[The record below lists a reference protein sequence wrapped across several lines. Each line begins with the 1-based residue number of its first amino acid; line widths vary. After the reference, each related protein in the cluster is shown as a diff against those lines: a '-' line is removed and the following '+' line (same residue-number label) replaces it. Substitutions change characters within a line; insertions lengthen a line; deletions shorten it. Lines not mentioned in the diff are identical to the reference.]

1 MSNLSNQNEQLM
13 TMTSDIVSAHVA
25 HNNVAVSDLPKL
37 IENVHSSLQGL
48 SGQSSSK
55 PDRAPAV
62 PIKDS
67 VKADYLIC
75 LGCGAKMKMLKR
87 HISTHHQMTP
97 EEYRKHWG
105 LPADYPIVTVNY
117 SKTRSGLARRIG
129 LGKKRS

>member
-1 MSNLSNQNEQLM
+1 MSSISNQNEQLM

-48 SGQSSSK
+48 SGQSSQK
-55 PDRAPAV
+55 PDLAPAV
-62 PIKDS
+62 SIKAS

-75 LGCGAKMKMLKR
+75 LGCSAKMKMLKR
-87 HISTHHQMTP
+87 HINTHHQMTP

-105 LPADYPIVTVNY
+105 LPPDYSMVTANY
-117 SKTRSGLARRIG
+117 SKTRSGLAKKIG
-129 LGKKRS
+129 LGRHRT